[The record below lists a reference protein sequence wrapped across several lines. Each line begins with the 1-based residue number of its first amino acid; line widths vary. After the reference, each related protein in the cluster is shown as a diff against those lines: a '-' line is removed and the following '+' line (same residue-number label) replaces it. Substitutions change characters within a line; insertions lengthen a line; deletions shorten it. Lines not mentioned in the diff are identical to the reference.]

1 MDEYIEY
8 LKEVADQAIRHISDC
23 TCPDRNG
30 SCKPKERLIDEL
42 NGIRYNYSRNTSE
55 FREDYKFWWSR

>member
-8 LKEVADQAIRHISDC
+8 LKEVADQAIRHIFNC
-23 TCPDRNG
+23 TCDPENT
-30 SCKPKERLIDEL
+30 CKPKERLIDEL
-42 NGIRYNYSRNTSE
+42 NGIKYGYSRNTSQ

>member
-1 MDEYIEY
+1 MNDYIEY

-23 TCPDRNG
+23 TCGAENV
-30 SCKPKERLIDEL
+30 CQPKERLIDEL
-42 NGIRYNYSRNTSE
+42 NGIRYNYSRNTSV

>member
-23 TCPDRNG
+23 TCDPWHGCR
-30 SCKPKERLIDEL
+30 PKERLIDEL
-42 NGIRYNYSRNTSE
+42 NGVTGSYSRNTSE
-55 FREDYKFWWSR
+55 FRKDYKFWWGC

>member
-1 MDEYIEY
+1 MNDYIEY

-23 TCPDRNG
+23 TCDPENE
-30 SCKPKERLIDEL
+30 CKPKERLIDEL
-42 NGIRYNYSRNTSE
+42 NGISYGYSRNTSQ